1 MVYLVHVQHPFNNYV
16 YPAGAGLHTAAFA
29 ASSVVESVKKAQA
42 EVSAKILQR
51 AISICKQNMVRAE
64 TLIFQGDS
72 KDEIC
77 KAAEQTHVDM
87 LIIGSRG
94 LGGIKR
100 KSMNFLMVAFLGSVS
115 DYCAHHACCPV
126 LIVKPPK
133 HIK

>member
-1 MVYLVHVQHPFNNYV
+1 MLITLVYILDSCE
-16 YPAGAGLHTAAFA
+16 LAAFA

-42 EVSAKILQR
+42 EVSANILQR

-64 TLIFQGDS
+64 TLIFQGDP

-77 KAAEQTHVDM
+77 KAAEQSHVDM
-87 LIIGSRG
+87 LVIGSRG
-94 LGGIKR
+94 LGGLKR
-100 KSMNFLMVAFLGSVS
+100 AFLGSVS